1 MKIYKKIIS
10 LLTIGVLSATMMV
23 GCGKGIDSTTVL
35 NVYNVGDYIDESLIS
50 KFEEETGIKVLYET
64 YDTNETMYQKVKS
77 GSTNYDL
84 VFPSDYM
91 VEKMI
96 NEGLVQ
102 KIDFENIP
110 NMKYIDKSASQTYV
124 LKMEITEM
132 TGKGKK

>member
-91 VEKMI
+91 VEK
-96 NEGLVQ
+96 
-102 KIDFENIP
+102 
-110 NMKYIDKSASQTYV
+110 
-124 LKMEITEM
+124 
-132 TGKGKK
+132 